1 MSKTIKYIIIGL
13 VVAAVLFLLI
23 YFVFSGGTPGSLIAA
38 LTGGW
43 AAFKSKAFSAKDLEE
58 KIEGIETEHSVK
70 RDEWQRIQEEYESKF
85 KAMQARMD
93 YLDYRSMKIREQ
105 IGNLDQQEKEQ
116 LKELDNMSLEEKLNL
131 LNKI

>member
-23 YFVFSGGTPGSLIAA
+23 YFVFSGGTPGSLIAG

-70 RDEWQRIQEEYESKF
+70 REDWQRIQQEYESRF

-105 IGNLDQQEKEQ
+105 IGSLEQQEKEQ